1 MCGLVL
7 CASLLAETAAKKV
20 AGKPKTTSKPGAKS
34 AAGKPKTTSKP
45 GAKSAAG
52 KPVKKP
58 AAGKPV
64 LGALPD
70 TTNYRGVRLQ
80 LDESIIAMG

>member
-7 CASLLAETAAKKV
+7 CASLLAETEANKV
-20 AGKPKTTSKPGAKS
+20 VGKTTSKPGAKP

-45 GAKSAAG
+45 GAKPVTG
-52 KPVKKP
+52 KPVTKP

-70 TTNYRGVRLQ
+70 TTKYRGVRMQ
-80 LDESIIAMG
+80 LDESIISMG

>member
-20 AGKPKTTSKPGAKS
+20 AAK
-34 AAGKPKTTSKP
+34 GKTTSKP